1 MPNATTTVSQ
11 KKARKSKAHKND
23 LLKLDPVDIAEQ
35 LTLLESSLYVKVT
48 PQECLNYAKIQNG
61 ETVVKLQEFCATHD
75 KLGSWVKTS
84 ILNNETLSKRADT
97 VEFWIKVAEVRDSRI
112 LIMHGFWTLITFDDR
127 NAELSVTL
135 LP

>member
-1 MPNATTTVSQ
+1 
-11 KKARKSKAHKND
+11 
-23 LLKLDPVDIAEQ
+23 
-35 LTLLESSLYVKVT
+35 VT

-97 VEFWIKVAEVRDSRI
+97 VEFWIKVAEVR
-112 LIMHGFWTLITFDDR
+112 LIMHEFWTLITFDNR